1 MSERRYGRERREMF
15 RSEEICSGT
24 AGTRKYVPEQRNMG
38 RKFEICSGAAKYVMT
53 TTSGF
58 ITTVRI

>member
-1 MSERRYGRERREMF
+1 MF